1 MTKEII
7 ALAKQKL
14 SGIKSQIKHLRGL
27 AERSNDEERQYKQ
40 LQTIYSQASTDLAI
54 LYENFVQ
61 RQYDDKLRV
70 LRPELNKVTMT
81 RNKEMLEENAFLL
94 NRLEKWL
101 YPIEDFDKEP
111 FQPLVD
117 YRSWESRILE
127 ALKPL

>member
-27 AERSNDEERQYKQ
+27 AERSNDEERQYQQ

-61 RQYDDKLRV
+61 RQYDDKLITSFPD
-70 LRPELNKVTMT
+70 LAPMIKT
-81 RNKEMLEENAFLL
+81 RINDMLKDNAFLL